1 MLSKAL
7 FLPNIIES
15 KKSRIQW
22 EIAKTQETQI
32 EAERGQSSVL
42 SAPFP
47 LLFLQDLP
55 PSENLIFGFQNVN
68 IPTSKQSGA
77 EDKCL

>member
-7 FLPNIIES
+7 FLPTVIES

-32 EAERGQSSVL
+32 EAEGSPQSSVL
-42 SAPFP
+42 PFP